1 MTRQYRIFLLAI
13 LFILG
18 LGSQLDAVEP
28 VFTIG
33 KPPLADIAY
42 TPDGRFLATLSNS
55 YHGAAAIELL
65 DAESF
70 ASVHRIDAVEG
81 RHIQFSPD
89 GSQMAIFGNRA
100 AIQLWNVEPPR
111 LRATIPVETVNVAF
125 SPDGRYL
132 AYTIDDTVYLWHLR
146 QKQVVKELTNGVRVT
161 AIAFH
166 PTLPILVSGHQT
178 GPVTFWNVDTGQI
191 QRRFDTS
198 WQSPVKLR
206 FSPDGTFIAILSK
219 NADAVHLFETATGVL
234 RDAFRHALD
243 FNFSPD
249 STYFFLGTTDAML
262 WRLHLPTG
270 WWDSQFVG
278 DRRTPDGRGI
288 GHVERLTFHPN
299 GAQFASQINSD
310 RISIWDVKKLSRLK
324 TLYGWEQNYTQV
336 AYLPK
341 INRLITGIYTNIL
354 HFWDA
359 RTGDLLKTVEFHSRL
374 YQILPSPDGRSVAL
388 DVEATNQI
396 WDAMLMEPRHVFQ
409 IRGYLGTQAMAFSPS
424 GKYLASNTYLG
435 TFVWEVDTGRQVR
448 LIDTGWSDFSL
459 LLFTPDERQI
469 VLIPPNRHENIINIH
484 PTGDFVGFWDIQTG
498 DMVRTVDSIGPLLLQ
513 PDNSLQIRDEQD
525 ALEIFDVGTGGKL
538 SRIPKP
544 VPFQLIRDASNIQ
557 FHPTGR
563 MVAIYWPVD
572 TKFNKQRFYDTQTGQ
587 LLAVLPGADLRFAGQ
602 GEFMLIHNENS
613 RQLEIYRTPDV
624 LNVPEPV
631 VVEPHGQQLVQWGGI
646 KRNALLQNF
655 PNPFNPETWI
665 PFRLADESNVTIQIY
680 NSTGRVVRSL
690 SLGVMPAGDYFSQAQ
705 AVYWDGRNQTGES
718 VSSGVYLYTI
728 QAGNFSATRKMLIR
742 K

>member
-1 MTRQYRIFLLAI
+1 MIRQCSILLVAI
-13 LFILG
+13 LSI
-18 LGSQLDAVEP
+18 SVNQLDAVEP

-33 KPPLADIAY
+33 KPPLEDIAY

-55 YHGAAAIELL
+55 HLEAAIELL

-70 ASVHRIDAVEG
+70 VSVHRIDSVEG
-81 RHIQFSPD
+81 SHIQFSPD
-89 GSQMAIFGNRA
+89 GSQLAIFGNKA
-100 AIQLWNVEPPR
+100 AIQLWKVEPPR
-111 LRATIPVETVNVAF
+111 LRATIPVETVNAAF

-146 QKQVVKELTNGVRVT
+146 QKQVVGELTNGELVT

-166 PTLPILVSGHQT
+166 PTLPILVGGHQT
-178 GPVTFWNVDTGQI
+178 GPVTFWNVNTGQI

-198 WQSPVKLR
+198 WQFPVKLR

-249 STYFFLGTTDAML
+249 GTYFFLGTTDAML

-270 WWDSQFVG
+270 WRDSQSVV
-278 DRRTPDGRGI
+278 DRRTPEGRGS

-299 GAQFASQINSD
+299 GTQFASQINSD
-310 RISIWDVKKLSRLK
+310 RISIWDAKKLSRLK
-324 TLYGWEQNYTQV
+324 TLYGWKQNYTQV

-354 HFWDA
+354 HFWDT

-374 YQILPSPDGRSVAL
+374 YQIVPSPDGRSIAL

-396 WDAMLMEPRHVFQ
+396 WDAALMEPRHVFQ
-409 IRGYLGTQAMAFSPS
+409 IRGYLGTQAVAFSPS
-424 GKYLASNTYLG
+424 GKYFASNTYRG
-435 TFVWEVDTGRQVR
+435 TFVWEVDTGRQVN

-459 LLFTPDERQI
+459 LLFTSDEQQ
-469 VLIPPNRHENIINIH
+469 VTLIPPNDANIH
-484 PTGDFVGFWDIQTG
+484 PRGDFIGFWDIQTG
-498 DMVRTVDSIGPLLLQ
+498 DMVRRVDSIGPLMLR
-513 PDNSLQIRDEQD
+513 PGNSLQIRDDQD
-525 ALEIFDVGTGGKL
+525 ALGIFDVETGRKL
-538 SRIPKP
+538 SQISKP
-544 VPFQLIRDASNIQ
+544 VPFQLIRSSSNIQ

-563 MVAIYWPVD
+563 IVAIHWPVD
-572 TKFNKQRFYDTQTGQ
+572 TKFDQQRFYDTQTGQ

-602 GEFMLIHNENS
+602 GKFMLIHNENS
-613 RQLEIYRTPDV
+613 HQLEIYRTPDV
-624 LNVPEPV
+624 LNVPEPDL
-631 VVEPHGQQLVQWGGI
+631 VEPQGRQLAQWGDI

-665 PFRLADESNVTIQIY
+665 PFRLADESSVTIQIY
-680 NSTGRVVRSL
+680 NLKGQLVCRL
-690 SLGVMPAGDYFSQAQ
+690 SLGIMPAGDYASQAQ
-705 AVYWDGRNQTGES
+705 AVYWNGRNQTGEP

-728 QAGNFSATRKMLIR
+728 NAGDFTATRKMLIR

>member
-1 MTRQYRIFLLAI
+1 MPRQYSILLVAI
-13 LFILG
+13 LST
-18 LGSQLDAVEP
+18 LGSQLAAVEP

-55 YHGAAAIELL
+55 YIELL
-65 DAESF
+65 DADSF
-70 ASVHRIDAVEG
+70 ASVHRIDTVKGE
-81 RHIQFSPD
+81 QLLFSPD
-89 GSQMAIFGNRA
+89 GSQLAIFGNAA
-100 AIQLWNVEPPR
+100 AIQLWNVEPPQ
-111 LRATIPVETVNVAF
+111 LRATIPVEPVDVAF
-125 SPDGRYL
+125 SPDGRHL

-146 QKQVVKELTNGVRVT
+146 EKQVVKELTNGVFVT

-166 PTLPILVSGHQT
+166 PTLPILVTGHQT

-191 QRRFDTS
+191 QQRFDTG
-198 WQSPVKLR
+198 WQSPEKLR
-206 FSPDGTFIAILSK
+206 LSLDGTFIAILFK
-219 NADAVHLFETATGVL
+219 NRDVVHLFETATGVL
-234 RDAFRHALD
+234 RDTFRHVLD

-249 STYFFLGTTDAML
+249 GTYFFLGTPDAML

-270 WWDSQFVG
+270 WWDSQPVS
-278 DRRTPDGRGI
+278 DRRSPEGRGI
-288 GHVERLTFHPN
+288 GQVKRLTFHPN
-299 GAQFASQINSD
+299 DAQFASQIDSY

-324 TLYGWEQNYTQV
+324 TLYGWKQNYTHA

-354 HFWDA
+354 HFWDT

-396 WDAMLMEPRHVFQ
+396 WDAVLMEPRHVFQ
-409 IRGYLGTQAMAFSPS
+409 VRGYLGTQAMAFSPS
-424 GKYLASNTYLG
+424 GKYLASNTYRG
-435 TFVWEVDTGRQVR
+435 TFVWEVDTGRQVG

-459 LLFTPDERQI
+459 LLFTSDEQQI
-469 VLIPPNRHENIINIH
+469 TLIPPNDANIH
-484 PTGDFVGFWDIQTG
+484 PAGDFIGFWDIQTG
-498 DMVRTVDSIGPLLLQ
+498 DMVHTVDSIGPLLLR
-513 PDNSLQIRDEQD
+513 PDNSLQIRDDQD
-525 ALEIFDVGTGGKL
+525 TLEIFDVTTGRRL
-538 SRIPKP
+538 SQIPKP
-544 VPFQLIRDASNIQ
+544 VPFQLIRGASNIQ

-563 MVAIYWPVD
+563 MVAIHWPVD
-572 TKFNKQRFYDTQTGQ
+572 TKFDEQRFYDTQTGQ
-587 LLAVLPGADLRFAGQ
+587 LLAVLPGVDLRFAGQ

-631 VVEPHGQQLVQWGGI
+631 VVEPQGQQLAQWGGI